1 MAQGRGGTGMP
12 FINMISE
19 RRQQQAMLI
28 RRRKQW
34 FAVLLAEIG
43 VLAGVFSFLGMT
55 NLSLQARL
63 QRAQQEINK
72 LQPTLDLIAKTERD
86 TQALMPKLR
95 TLTEAQQL
103 TERWYAT
110 INGIA
115 RCLPADV
122 WLTGISSSQT
132 QDSEKKKQTT
142 VITLTGSTLTQQ
154 QVGEMMLRLNTIPT
168 FEKVELHYTQQRS
181 YNNLETV
188 DFEVAARMQTPQE
201 KEGKDEAGSS

>member
-1 MAQGRGGTGMP
+1 MP

-19 RRQQQAMLI
+19 RREQQALQI
-28 RRRKQW
+28 RRRRQLLT
-34 FAVLLAEIG
+34 VLLAEVG
-43 VLAGVFSFLGMT
+43 VLAGVFSFLGMS

-63 QRAQQEINK
+63 NRAQQEIQK
-72 LQPTLDLIAKTERD
+72 IQPTLELVAKTERD

-95 TLTEAQQL
+95 TLTEAQQH
-103 TERWYAT
+103 TQRWYAT

-122 WLTGISSSQT
+122 WLTSITSSQK
-132 QDSEKKKQTT
+132 QDGDKKQQST

-168 FEKVELHYTQQRS
+168 FEKVELHFTQQRS
-181 YNNLETV
+181 YNNFETV
-188 DFEVAARMQTPQE
+188 DFEVAAQVQTPE
-201 KEGKDEAGSS
+201 REEGKDEAGSS

>member
-1 MAQGRGGTGMP
+1 MP

-19 RRQQQAMLI
+19 RREQQARLI
-28 RRRKQW
+28 RRRRQLLT
-34 FAVLLAEIG
+34 VLLAEVG
-43 VLAGVFSFLGMT
+43 VLAGVFSLLGMGT
-55 NLSLQARL
+55 MSLQARL
-63 QRAQQEINK
+63 NRAQQEIK
-72 LQPTLDLIAKTERD
+72 RLEPTLELIAKTERD

-95 TLTEAQQL
+95 TLTEAQEH
-103 TERWYAT
+103 TRRWYAT

-132 QDSEKKKQTT
+132 QDGEKKGPTT

-168 FEKVELHYTQQRS
+168 FEKVELHFTQQRS
-181 YNNLETV
+181 YNNFETV
-188 DFEVAARMQTPQE
+188 DFEVAARVQAPKE
-201 KEGKDEAGSS
+201 EEGKDETGSS